1 MVSFLNLGLAGFVL
15 AAVAARFIFPG
26 VSLEGRQ
33 MWLLRSSPLDPGAM
47 LWSKYWIGT
56 VPLLLLALIITVFTN
71 WLLHASAFMMAVAV
85 GTIVLYTLAA
95 SALALS
101 FGALYPQFGTENAA
115 QIPTSFGGLVYMM
128 SSLSLLAAVIMVE
141 ASPVMTY
148 LRIDRYGGR
157 LGSVIPELMVSGVL
171 VAGICVAAT
180 IIPLRLALRRIES
193 MEW

>member
-1 MVSFLNLGLAGFVL
+1 
-15 AAVAARFIFPG
+15 
-26 VSLEGRQ
+26 

-95 SALALS
+95 SSLALS

-128 SSLSLLAAVIMVE
+128 SSLSLLAAIIVVE
-141 ASPVMTY
+141 ASPVMAY
-148 LRIDRYGGR
+148 LRIDRFGGQ
-157 LGSVIPELMVSGVL
+157 LGGLVTELFAAGLL
-171 VAGICVAAT
+171 VGGICVAAT
-180 IIPLRLALRRIES
+180 IIPLRLALRRIEM

>member
-1 MVSFLNLGLAGFVL
+1 
-15 AAVAARFIFPG
+15 
-26 VSLEGRQ
+26 
-33 MWLLRSSPLDPGAM
+33 M
-47 LWSKYWIGT
+47 LWSKYWLGT

-71 WLLHASAFMMAVAV
+71 WLLHASGFMMVVAV

-128 SSLSLLAAVIMVE
+128 SSLSLLALIIMIE
-141 ASPVMTY
+141 AGPVTDY
-148 LRIDRYGGR
+148 LRDQRYAEQPVGITTQ
-157 LGSVIPELMVSGVL
+157 LVTAAAAVVL
-171 VAGICVAAT
+171 ICVAAT
-180 IIPLRLALRRIES
+180 IIPLRLGLRRIEM